1 MIRSVIIDDEDNA
14 RVALQSMLAAN
25 CADVVVLET
34 ASGVVDGVKLIQR
47 VNPDLVFLD
56 IQMQD
61 GTGFDLLEM
70 IPNPKFS
77 VIFVTSFDNYAL
89 KAFQFAAMDY
99 LLKPIDPEVLVKA
112 IDKYRKYNAPQQPF
126 LNVLLDNHR
135 LGLKRMAIP
144 TQEGIIL
151 FDVDTITHLEGDGCY
166 TNIFNKAGERKIVSR
181 SLKEFESLLDT
192 SVFFRSH
199 KSHIVNLNHVSRYVQ
214 SDGGYLVL
222 NNGTSVPVA
231 RRKKDEL
238 EQMLG
243 V

>member
-1 MIRSVIIDDEDNA
+1 MIRAVVIDDEEDA
-14 RVALQSMLAAN
+14 RVTLQNMLSAVAP
-25 CADVVVLET
+25 DVEIFDIAT
-34 ASGVVDGVKLIQR
+34 GVVDGVKLIQR
-47 VNPDLVFLD
+47 ANPDLVFLD

-77 VIFVTSFDNYAL
+77 VIFVTSYDNYAIR
-89 KAFQFAAMDY
+89 AFRFAAMDY
-99 LLKPIDPEVLVKA
+99 LLKPVGPEVLADA
-112 IDKYRKYNAPQQPF
+112 INKFKQHKFPQQQS
-126 LNVLLDNHR
+126 LGILVDNYR

-144 TQEGIIL
+144 TQEGVIL
-151 FDVDTITHLEGDGCY
+151 FDVDTITHLEGDGGY
-166 TNIFNKAGERKIVSR
+166 TNIFSKTGERKIVSR

-192 SVFFRSH
+192 AVFFRSH

-222 NNGTSVPVA
+222 NNGISVPVA

-243 V
+243 I

>member
-1 MIRSVIIDDEDNA
+1 MIRSVIIDDEENA
-14 RVALQSMLAAN
+14 RVALQNMLATAGLEVDILACAN
-25 CADVVVLET
+25 
-34 ASGVVDGVKLIQR
+34 GVVDGVKLIQR

-56 IQMQD
+56 VQMQD

-70 IPNPKFS
+70 MPNPKFS
-77 VIFVTSFDNYAL
+77 VIFVTSYDNYAL

-99 LLKPIDPEVLVKA
+99 LLKPVDPELLAKS
-112 IDKYRKYNAPQQPF
+112 INKFRQYKTSQQQF
-126 LNVLLDNHR
+126 LDVLLDNHR

-144 TQEGIIL
+144 TNEGVIL
-151 FDVDTITHLEGDGCY
+151 FDVEAITHLEGDGCY
-166 TNIFNKAGERKIVSR
+166 TNIFNKIGERKIVSR
-181 SLKEFESLLDT
+181 SLKEFESLLDS

-231 RRKKDEL
+231 RRKKEEL

-243 V
+243 I